1 MSHLLRELGPI
12 STSGWKAV
20 DDEASSTLKHFL
32 SARKLVEFQGPLGW
46 DLSAE
51 SLGRIVVAD
60 EGPADGVRIG
70 IRQVQ
75 PLVEVRTDF
84 EVSRLALEAV
94 DRGDTNP
101 DLSSV
106 ADAAHR
112 AALAEDRIVY
122 YGLEAAGIPGIITS
136 SPYEPLVIG
145 EDYAQY
151 PQTVALAL
159 ATLRDA
165 GIGGPYGIALGDR
178 CFTGVTAA
186 TDSGGYPVLKL
197 LRQVVDGP
205 IVWAPAVDGAV
216 VLSLRGADYAIV
228 CGEDLSIGY
237 LAHSAG
243 GDVRLYVEESLTFR
257 VHEPEA
263 AVSLVYK

>member
-12 STSGWKAV
+12 SASGWKAV
-20 DDEASSTLKHFL
+20 DDEATSTLKHFL

-51 SLGRIVVAD
+51 SLGRIAIA

-106 ADAAHR
+106 DDAAHR

-122 YGLEAAGIPGIITS
+122 YGLPAAGIPGIVTS
-136 SPYEPLVIG
+136 SPYEALVIG

-151 PQTVALAL
+151 PQTVAAAL

-178 CFTGVTAA
+178 CYTSVTAA

-216 VLSLRGADYAIV
+216 VLSMRGGDYAIV

-243 GDVRLYVEESLTFR
+243 GDVHLYVEESLTFR
-257 VHEPEA
+257 VHQPEA

>member
-20 DDEASSTLKHFL
+20 DDEATSTLKHFL

-51 SLGRIVVAD
+51 SLGRIVVAQD
-60 EGPADGVRIG
+60 PADGVRIG

-106 ADAAHR
+106 ADAARR

-122 YGLEAAGIPGIITS
+122 YGEKSAGIPGIITS
-136 SPYEPLVIG
+136 SPYEPLGID
-145 EDYAQY
+145 EDYANY
-151 PQTVALAL
+151 PQTVAEAL

-216 VLSLRGADYAIV
+216 AMSMRGGDYAIV